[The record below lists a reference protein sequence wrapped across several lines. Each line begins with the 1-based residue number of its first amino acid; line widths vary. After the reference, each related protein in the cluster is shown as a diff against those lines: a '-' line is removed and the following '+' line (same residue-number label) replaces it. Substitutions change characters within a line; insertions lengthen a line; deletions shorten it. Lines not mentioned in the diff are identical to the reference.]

1 VRVAAREQQIGAV
14 GLMRSLRDEINRVVE
29 PMTPEQRRDYL
40 RGCAAEAARVLNLG
54 APMDGDAGRCPGS
67 TVTAAGQN

>member
-1 VRVAAREQQIGAV
+1 MANDELQIDAV
-14 GLMRSLRDEINRVVE
+14 GLMRSLRDEINRMVE
-29 PMTPEQRRDYL
+29 PMTPEQRRDYV
-40 RGCAAEAARVLNLG
+40 RGCAAEAARVLNRG